1 MYILHFRNPR
11 RDLMKMRHLRRWLIK
26 ELWNYKGVN
35 QTLQKPG
42 ILFVMSLGKV
52 KCLYKLNPLT
62 LMNDQE
68 VISPNNVKQTSDN
81 SKEKYQLGD
90 YKYILY
96 QIPHTNIIRT
106 VWRTVRRINNEI
118 LGVKGLRLKE
128 KPLKW
133 KREKLFISFFTCL
146 LPKANSL
153 VIQANTFVISFISLV
168 PML

>member
-1 MYILHFRNPR
+1 
-11 RDLMKMRHLRRWLIK
+11 MKMRHLRRWLIK

-42 ILFVMSLGKV
+42 ILFVMSLEKV

-68 VISPNNVKQTSDN
+68 VISPNNIKQTSDN

-96 QIPHTNIIRT
+96 QILHTNIVRT
-106 VWRTVRRINNEI
+106 VTAR
-118 LGVKGLRLKE
+118 
-128 KPLKW
+128 
-133 KREKLFISFFTCL
+133 S
-146 LPKANSL
+146 
-153 VIQANTFVISFISLV
+153 
-168 PML
+168 